1 MRCLKHSGIDVGW
14 RPFPQALRESQK
26 QYEELRERHEHH
38 IMQEQQN
45 NSRDDTQ
52 NAKKARIDDDQP
64 IARAGKK
71 HAVMC
76 EVWLEDEGT
85 IWEVEV
91 DPEFDITTPHST
103 PAAQEQGR
111 LFDIRQS
118 LPMSCREQLQSE
130 RVQKLVST

>member
-1 MRCLKHSGIDVGW
+1 
-14 RPFPQALRESQK
+14 
-26 QYEELRERHEHH
+26 
-38 IMQEQQN
+38 MQEQQN
-45 NSRDDTQ
+45 KSQDNAQS
-52 NAKKARIDDDQP
+52 AKKARTDDDQS

-91 DPEFDITTPHST
+91 DPEFDITTSRST